1 MSRRTA
7 MLAVMVSLFFFS
19 FFYRTSPAVISPY
32 LLRDFSL
39 GAEKL
44 GLLSSIFF
52 IVFAI
57 AQVPLGPALDFIGPR
72 KVVSVLGMLGALGSL
87 TFALAPSYEVCLLGR
102 GLTGLGM
109 SCMYMGTL
117 TIVANWYPPRQF
129 ATLTGIVSSLGNT
142 GALTATIPLALL
154 AGSLGWRG
162 SFHLFAAVNLLLAV
176 LAGVIIR
183 DRPDQAATQPV
194 LPPDDFSLGKAF
206 RAVLGSSTFW
216 FIANLN
222 FFTAGSFLA
231 FQGLWGGPF
240 LMDGFGLS
248 PVQAGFVL
256 SMIALGYI
264 IGCPFTGMISDR
276 LVPSRKKLTLILL
289 SIYLVP
295 LLSLSFFLG
304 PGRNFL
310 LFPVFFSIGLFAS
323 GVVLSIAHLKELFPP
338 RIVGT
343 ALSLNNLFAIGGAG
357 ILQYLMG
364 WIIERH
370 PALGRIYP
378 IEAYREAFLLLL
390 GGMSGAL
397 LLYFR
402 SRDSNPLSPLSHP
415 KM

>member
-1 MSRRTA
+1 MSGRTA
-7 MLAVMVSLFFFS
+7 MIAVLISLFFFS
-19 FFYRTSPAVISPY
+19 FLYRSSPAVISPY

-52 IVFAI
+52 MVFAA

-72 KVVSVLGMLGALGSL
+72 KVVSVLGTLGALGSL
-87 TFALAPSYEVCLLGR
+87 TFALAPSYDICLLGR
-102 GLTGLGM
+102 GLMGLGM

-142 GALTATIPLALL
+142 GALTATLPLALL
-154 AGSLGWRG
+154 TGSLGWRG
-162 SFHLFAAVNLLLAV
+162 SFHLFAAVNFLLAV
-176 LAGVIIR
+176 LAWVIIR
-183 DRPDQAATQPV
+183 DRPPGVAVRPGR
-194 LPPDDFSLGKAF
+194 PSEDFSPGEAF
-206 RAVLGSSTFW
+206 RAVLGTPTFW
-216 FIANLN
+216 YIATLN

-240 LMDGFGLS
+240 LMDTFGLA
-248 PVQAGFVL
+248 PVKAGSVL
-256 SMIALGYI
+256 SMIAFGYI
-264 IGCPFTGMISDR
+264 TGCPLTGMLSDR
-276 LVPSRKKLTLILL
+276 WVPSRKKLTLVVL

-295 LLSLSFFLG
+295 LLFLSFLLE
-304 PGRNFL
+304 PGREYF
-310 LFPVFFSIGLFAS
+310 LFPVYFCIGLFAS
-323 GVVLSIAHLKELFPP
+323 AVVLSIAHLKELFPP

-370 PALGRIYP
+370 PPTGRIYP
-378 IEAYREAFLLLL
+378 IEAYRESFLLLL
-390 GGMSGAL
+390 VGMVGAL
-397 LLYFR
+397 LLYLR
-402 SRDSNPLSPLSHP
+402 AKDSNPHSPRLRQ
-415 KM
+415 

>member
-7 MLAVMVSLFFFS
+7 MLAVMISLFFFS

-32 LLRDFSL
+32 LVRDFSL

-52 IVFAI
+52 IVFAV

-72 KVVSVLGMLGALGSL
+72 KVVSVLGTLGALGSL
-87 TFALAPSYEVCLLGR
+87 TFALAPTYDICLLGR
-102 GLTGLGM
+102 GLMGLGM

-142 GALTATIPLALL
+142 GALTATLPLALL
-154 AGSLGWRG
+154 VGSLGWRG
-162 SFHLFAAVNLLLAV
+162 SFHLFAAVNFLLAV
-176 LAGVIIR
+176 LAWVIIR
-183 DRPDQAATQPV
+183 DRPPGAAVQPG
-194 LPPDDFSLGKAF
+194 LPSKDFSLGEAF
-206 RAVLGSSTFW
+206 RTVLGTPTFW
-216 FIANLN
+216 YIATLN

-248 PVQAGFVL
+248 PVKAGSVL
-256 SMIALGYI
+256 SMIAVGYI
-264 IGCPFTGMISDR
+264 IGCPLTGMLSDR
-276 LVPSRKKLTLILL
+276 WVPSRKKLTLVVL

-295 LLSLSFFLG
+295 LLFLSFLLG
-304 PGRNFL
+304 PRRDFF
-310 LFPVFFSIGLFAS
+310 LFPVYFSIGLFAS
-323 GVVLSIAHLKELFPP
+323 GVVLFIAHLKELFPP

-370 PALGRIYP
+370 PPVGRVYP

-390 GGMSGAL
+390 AGMVGAL
-397 LLYFR
+397 LLYLR
-402 SRDSNPLSPLSHP
+402 AKDSNSLSFPSP
-415 KM
+415 PRK

>member
-1 MSRRTA
+1 MSRRNA
-7 MLAVMVSLFFFS
+7 MLAVMISLFFFS

-52 IVFAI
+52 IVFAV
-57 AQVPLGPALDFIGPR
+57 AQIPLGPALDFIGPR
-72 KVVSVLGMLGALGSL
+72 KVVAVLGTLGALGSL

-129 ATLTGIVSSLGNT
+129 ATLTGIVSSLGNA

-162 SFHLFAAVNLLLAV
+162 SFHLFAALNLLLAV
-176 LAGVIIR
+176 LAWVIIR
-183 DRPDQAATQPV
+183 DRPARVANQPV
-194 LPPDDFSLGKAF
+194 LSPGHFSLGKAF
-206 RAVLGSSTFW
+206 RAVLETSTFW
-216 FIANLN
+216 FIAILN

-240 LMDGFGLS
+240 LMDGFELS
-248 PVQAGFVL
+248 PVEAGSVL
-256 SMIALGYI
+256 SMIAFGYI
-264 IGCPFTGMISDR
+264 IGCPLTGMISDR
-276 LVPSRKKLTLILL
+276 LVPSRKTLTLIIL
-289 SIYLVP
+289 SMYLVP

-304 PGRNFL
+304 PGRNFF

-323 GVVLSIAHLKELFPP
+323 GLVLSISHLKELFPS

-370 PALGRIYP
+370 PAVGRIYP

-390 GGMSGAL
+390 GGMVGSL
-397 LLYFR
+397 LLYLR
-402 SRDSNPLSPLSHP
+402 AKDSNPSSPLSPP
-415 KM
+415 KK

>member
-1 MSRRTA
+1 MGRRTA

-52 IVFAI
+52 IVFAV

-72 KVVSVLGMLGALGSL
+72 KVVSVLGTLGALGSL

-109 SCMYMGTL
+109 SCMYMATL

-142 GALTATIPLALL
+142 GALTATLPLALL

-162 SFHLFAAVNLLLAV
+162 SFHLFAAFNFLLAV
-176 LAGVIIR
+176 LAWITIR
-183 DRPDQAATQPV
+183 DRPPRAAGQPV
-194 LPPDDFSLGKAF
+194 LPPEDFSLGKAF
-206 RAVLGSSTFW
+206 RAVLESSTFW
-216 FIANLN
+216 FIATLN

-240 LMDGFGLS
+240 LVDGFGLS
-248 PVQAGFVL
+248 PVKAGSVL
-256 SMIALGYI
+256 SMIAIGYI
-264 IGCPFTGMISDR
+264 IGCPLTGMISDR
-276 LVPSRKKLTLILL
+276 WVPSRKKLTLIIL

-304 PGRNFL
+304 PDRSFL

-364 WIIERH
+364 WVIERH
-370 PALGRIYP
+370 PAAGRVYP

-397 LLYFR
+397 LLYLR
-402 SRDSNPLSPLSHP
+402 AKDSNPPPLSPPP
-415 KM
+415 KK

>member
-52 IVFAI
+52 IVFAV

-72 KVVSVLGMLGALGSL
+72 KVVSVLGTLGAMGSL
-87 TFALAPSYEVCLLGR
+87 TFALAPSYGVCLLGR

-109 SCMYMGTL
+109 SCMYMGSL
-117 TIVANWYPPRQF
+117 TIVANWYSPRQF

-176 LAGVIIR
+176 LAWVIIR
-183 DRPDQAATQPV
+183 DRPARAANQPV
-194 LPPDDFSLGKAF
+194 LPPEDFSLGKAF
-206 RAVLGSSTFW
+206 RAVLGTSTFW
-216 FIANLN
+216 FIATLN

-248 PVQAGFVL
+248 PVEAGSIL
-256 SMIALGYI
+256 SMIAFGYI
-264 IGCPFTGMISDR
+264 IGCPLTGAISDR

-289 SIYLVP
+289 SLYLVP
-295 LLSLSFFLG
+295 LLSLSFFLR
-304 PGRNFL
+304 PGRDYL

-323 GVVLSIAHLKELFPP
+323 GVVLSIAHLKELFPS

-370 PALGRIYP
+370 PAAGRVYP

-397 LLYFR
+397 LLYLR
-402 SRDSNPLSPLSHP
+402 AKDSNPPPLSPPP
-415 KM
+415 KK

>member
-1 MSRRTA
+1 MSRRNA
-7 MLAVMVSLFFFS
+7 MLAVMISLFFFS
-19 FFYRTSPAVISPY
+19 FFYRTSPAVISPH

-52 IVFAI
+52 IVFAV
-57 AQVPLGPALDFIGPR
+57 AQIPLGPALDFIGPR

-129 ATLTGIVSSLGNT
+129 ATLTGIVSSLGNA

-162 SFHLFAAVNLLLAV
+162 SFHLFAALNLLLAV
-176 LAGVIIR
+176 LAWVVIR
-183 DRPDQAATQPV
+183 DRPARVANQPV
-194 LPPDDFSLGKAF
+194 LSPRHFSLGKAF
-206 RAVLGSSTFW
+206 RAVLGTPTFW
-216 FIANLN
+216 FIATLN

-240 LMDGFGLS
+240 LMDGFELS
-248 PVQAGFVL
+248 PVEAGSVL
-256 SMIALGYI
+256 SMIAFGYI
-264 IGCPFTGMISDR
+264 IGCPLIGMISDR
-276 LVPSRKKLTLILL
+276 LVPSRKTLTLIIL

-304 PGRNFL
+304 PGRNFF

-323 GVVLSIAHLKELFPP
+323 GVVLSISHLKELFPT

-370 PALGRIYP
+370 PAVGRIYP
-378 IEAYREAFLLLL
+378 IEAYQEAFLLLL
-390 GGMSGAL
+390 GGMAGSL
-397 LLYFR
+397 LLYLR
-402 SRDSNPLSPLSHP
+402 AKDSNPPSLLSPP
-415 KM
+415 KK

>member
-52 IVFAI
+52 IVFAV

-72 KVVSVLGMLGALGSL
+72 KVVSVLGTLGALGSL
-87 TFALAPSYEVCLLGR
+87 TFALAPSYGVCLLGR

-109 SCMYMGTL
+109 SCMYMGSL
-117 TIVANWYPPRQF
+117 TIVANWYSPRQF

-176 LAGVIIR
+176 LAWVIIR
-183 DRPDQAATQPV
+183 DRPARAANQPV
-194 LPPDDFSLGKAF
+194 LPPEDFSLGKAF
-206 RAVLGSSTFW
+206 RAVLGTSTFW
-216 FIANLN
+216 FIATLN

-248 PVQAGFVL
+248 PVEAGSIL
-256 SMIALGYI
+256 SMIAFGYI
-264 IGCPFTGMISDR
+264 IGCPLTGAISDR

-289 SIYLVP
+289 SLYLVP

-304 PGRNFL
+304 PGRDFL

-323 GVVLSIAHLKELFPP
+323 GVVLSIAHLKELFPS

-370 PALGRIYP
+370 PAAGRVYP

-397 LLYFR
+397 LLYLR
-402 SRDSNPLSPLSHP
+402 AKDSNPPPFPSPP
-415 KM
+415 KK

>member
-1 MSRRTA
+1 

-52 IVFAI
+52 IVFAV

-72 KVVSVLGMLGALGSL
+72 KVVSVLGTLGALGSL
-87 TFALAPSYEVCLLGR
+87 TFALAPSYGVCLLGR

-109 SCMYMGTL
+109 SCMYMGSL
-117 TIVANWYPPRQF
+117 TIVANWYSPRQF

-176 LAGVIIR
+176 LAWVVIR
-183 DRPDQAATQPV
+183 DRPARAANQPV
-194 LPPDDFSLGKAF
+194 LPPEDFSLGKAF
-206 RAVLGSSTFW
+206 RAVLGTSTFW
-216 FIANLN
+216 FIATLN

-248 PVQAGFVL
+248 PVEAGSIL
-256 SMIALGYI
+256 SMIAFGYI
-264 IGCPFTGMISDR
+264 IGCPLTGAISDR

-289 SIYLVP
+289 SLYLVP

-304 PGRNFL
+304 PGRDYL

-323 GVVLSIAHLKELFPP
+323 GVVLSIAHLKELFPS

-357 ILQYLMG
+357 VLQYLMG
-364 WIIERH
+364 WVIERH
-370 PALGRIYP
+370 PAAGRVYP

-390 GGMSGAL
+390 GGMGGAL
-397 LLYFR
+397 LLYLR
-402 SRDSNPLSPLSHP
+402 AKNSPPSFPSPP
-415 KM
+415 KK

>member
-1 MSRRTA
+1 
-7 MLAVMVSLFFFS
+7 
-19 FFYRTSPAVISPY
+19 
-32 LLRDFSL
+32 
-39 GAEKL
+39 
-44 GLLSSIFF
+44 
-52 IVFAI
+52 
-57 AQVPLGPALDFIGPR
+57 
-72 KVVSVLGMLGALGSL
+72 
-87 TFALAPSYEVCLLGR
+87 
-102 GLTGLGM
+102 
-109 SCMYMGTL
+109 MYMGTL

-154 AGSLGWRG
+154 AGLLGWRG
-162 SFHLFAAVNLLLAV
+162 SFLLFAAVNLLLAF
-176 LAGVIIR
+176 LAWVIIR
-183 DRPDQAATQPV
+183 DRPARAAGQPV
-194 LPPDDFSLGKAF
+194 LSAEDFSLGKAF
-206 RAVLGSSTFW
+206 RVVLGTPTFW
-216 FIANLN
+216 FIATLN

-248 PVQAGFVL
+248 PVQAGSVL
-256 SMIALGYI
+256 SMIAFGYI
-264 IGCPFTGMISDR
+264 IGCPLTGMISDR

-289 SIYLVP
+289 SIYLAP
-295 LLSLSFFLG
+295 LLSLCFFLG
-304 PGRNFL
+304 PGRDFL

-323 GVVLSIAHLKELFPP
+323 GVVLSIAHLKELFPS

-370 PALGRIYP
+370 PSAGRVYP

-397 LLYFR
+397 LLYLR
-402 SRDSNPLSPLSHP
+402 AKDPNPPPLLSSP
-415 KM
+415 KK